1 MKLLF
6 LNRWYW
12 PDHAAT
18 AQQLADLAEQLAA
31 AGHEVEVLCSRRSY
45 RGEAAPLPR
54 SEEHA
59 GVRVRRLRGL
69 GPGGRPRRALDY
81 AFFHLQAA
89 LHLLL
94 HGRDARVVIAL
105 TDPPALGLHGLALRL
120 LTFGRVKSVV
130 WCMDLLA
137 DAAEALGVVEPGSL
151 GARLAHW
158 PERLSLRGAN
168 AVVALGPCMRGRL
181 EGHGVRPER
190 IHEIGV
196 WADGEEVPRTEPG
209 SGTLRKELG
218 LEGRFV
224 VMYSG
229 NAGLVH
235 DFDSTLEAMKRLR
248 DDERI
253 RFVFAGGGPRLPE
266 LKAAAETNGLR
277 NVSFLPYFPRERLG
291 EALGLADAHLVTLRR
306 GMEGVVV
313 PCKLSGALAAG
324 RPVLAVA
331 PEGSTVTR
339 VVRAA
344 GAGFAL
350 PPEDAQGLVEALRRL
365 AGEPALAL
373 AMGRRAREAFER
385 DHDKEL
391 LTRRWQALLSLTA
404 TRR

>member
-18 AQQLADLAEQLAA
+18 AQQLTDLAEQLAA
-31 AGHEVEVLCSRRSY
+31 AGHEVEVLSSRRSY

-59 GVRVRRLRGL
+59 GVLIRRLRGL
-69 GPGGRPRRALDY
+69 GPGGRLRRALDY

-120 LTFGRVKSVV
+120 ITFGRVKSVV

-137 DAAEALGVVEPGSL
+137 DAAEALGVVEPGSPT
-151 GARLAHW
+151 ARLAHA

-168 AVVALGPCMRGRL
+168 AVVALGPCMRRRL

-196 WADGEEVPRTEPG
+196 WADGQEVPATEPG
-209 SGTLRKELG
+209 SGALRAELG

-248 DDERI
+248 DHERV

-266 LKAAAETNGLR
+266 LKAAVRSAGLE
-277 NVSFLPYFPRERLG
+277 NVRFLPYFPREHLG

-324 RPVLAVA
+324 RPILAVS
-331 PEGSTVTR
+331 PEGSTVART
-339 VVRAA
+339 VRGA

-350 PPEDAQGLVEALRRL
+350 APEDAEGLVAAIRRL
-365 AGEPALAL
+365 AAEPSLAR
-373 AMGRRAREAFER
+373 AMGLRARRAFEEE
-385 DHDKEL
+385 HEKEL

-404 TRR
+404 AR